1 MSPYDHPIK
10 MATVIKIIA
19 NAPKINC
26 NGKIHLTHFDHG
38 IPATPKQAI
47 NTALVGKIAFENPS
61 PNWKIKIDVCGV
73 IPTNSP
79 SGAIIGIVNAACP
92 EPDEI
97 KKLMNI

>member
-1 MSPYDHPIK
+1 
-10 MATVIKIIA
+10 MAIVIKIRAIA
-19 NAPKINC
+19 ANINC
-26 NGKIHLTHFDHG
+26 NGKIHLIHLDQG

-47 NTALVGKIAFENPS
+47 NTPLVGNMAFENPS

-97 KKLMNI
+97 KKLINI